1 VAPNGN
7 LYVSSEG
14 NFSTDAA
21 GLFQPFVRE
30 IRLDGSFVRD
40 FETPAAFNYVD
51 NTTSGGRSNKLFEA
65 LAVTPD
71 GSVFT
76 ANEDAL
82 VEDGPLT
89 TLAAGSAIRVLKL
102 DPATGKSGAQYAYQ
116 LPKIPLDKAASGSFP
131 PDNGLPELLAVSNSE
146 FIAIERA
153 FADGVGNT
161 IRLTRATIE
170 PDTTDVRS
178 FKSLVGA
185 SYKPMKRELL
195 LEMPVTYRV
204 SSWTTS
210 KAFPGGRDWPTATAP
225 WCWWPTTTSRTTR
238 SPSSWPS
245 KCAPEA
251 CALARPAL
259 APVARLRGRTQH
271 HVGEGAAARADVLA
285 HGLGGGLRLA
295 SADGG
300 HHGLVLL
307 LRARQPARLLEHAAP
322 VGRDAQPQQPG
333 LLHDEIVAAG
343 LVYQFVQLHVGL
355 HIAFGIIRPGACRR
369 VCQRRLQPL
378 AQLHMDARGG
388 QPGQHAFQ
396 LGQAFHHG
404 HQFARIQAPH
414 IDARANWW
422 P

>member
-1 VAPNGN
+1 
-7 LYVSSEG
+7 VSSEG

-170 PDTTDVRS
+170 PDTTDVR
-178 FKSLVGA
+178 
-185 SYKPMKRELL
+185 
-195 LEMPVTYRV
+195 
-204 SSWTTS
+204 W
-210 KAFPGGRDWPTATAP
+210 
-225 WCWWPTTTSRTTR
+225 
-238 SPSSWPS
+238 
-245 KCAPEA
+245 KC
-251 CALARPAL
+251 L
-259 APVARLRGRTQH
+259 
-271 HVGEGAAARADVLA
+271 
-285 HGLGGGLRLA
+285 
-295 SADGG
+295 
-300 HHGLVLL
+300 
-307 LRARQPARLLEHAAP
+307 
-322 VGRDAQPQQPG
+322 
-333 LLHDEIVAAG
+333 
-343 LVYQFVQLHVGL
+343 
-355 HIAFGIIRPGACRR
+355 
-369 VCQRRLQPL
+369 
-378 AQLHMDARGG
+378 
-388 QPGQHAFQ
+388 
-396 LGQAFHHG
+396 
-404 HQFARIQAPH
+404 
-414 IDARANWW
+414 
-422 P
+422 